1 MGEVPRHRPR
11 PPPTAPVRGAG
22 LNPSDLGGLDL
33 LVFDQSGLGDV
44 AAELLPKTPPHI
56 GLCLVG
62 GDRPL
67 TRSAHGDRLIVGK
80 SWLIQ
85 RLGSAV
91 VEHAPGPRSVAFL
104 AAFHVAPIPSRSPLT
119 CDDTKGRRF
128 STPKIKAAEAS
139 EAAQKRARTSRAC
152 GELYVLR
159 LVGPVAS
166 PPHQFAN
173 ASGLTRGLEKAALC
187 HAGFKA
193 SLGLGWAHAQHSISR
208 TYAPQPSS
216 SASSRRRSAS
226 LGSAERQYHPQVSV
240 QEAAARDEAIALV
253 DLDRIMTRI
262 RATEAKLALLSQGRQ
277 PPIG

>member
-33 LVFDQSGLGDV
+33 LVFDQSGLCDA
-44 AAELLPKTPPHI
+44 AAELLPKTLPHI
-56 GLCLVG
+56 SLP
-62 GDRPL
+62 RRR
-67 TRSAHGDRLIVGK
+67 RSTAYP
-80 SWLIQ
+80 
-85 RLGSAV
+85 LGSRRPPGRRQV
-91 VEHAPGPRSVAFL
+91 VADPAARLCCRGACARPRSVAFL

-193 SLGLGWAHAQHSISR
+193 SLWGGPMLNTASLEHTLHSLHQAR
-208 TYAPQPSS
+208 VHVED
-216 SASSRRRSAS
+216 RLRSAQRR
-226 LGSAERQYHPQVSV
+226 GS
-240 QEAAARDEAIALV
+240 
-253 DLDRIMTRI
+253 TI
-262 RATEAKLALLSQGRQ
+262 RR
-277 PPIG
+277 